1 MDSVGRALASRWRT
15 FTRSAAR
22 GRLPVRRA
30 FGASISAAAKRG
42 FSPTSDARGR
52 IVAVARRGISGRRQ
66 PRLDPRLRRALAGI
80 AVGDR
85 RFPAGWRNA
94 EAVEQHRQLIRDP
107 VFGVVA
113 AALVYRADDVPLVVR
128 AAAERRR
135 RFERVVIAKRGLR
148 EAVLRRLLERRIRL
162 DSLVEELVDLRHV

>member
-1 MDSVGRALASRWRT
+1 MPRRRKSSMCASAISSTALWDASR
-15 FTRSAAR
+15 
-22 GRLPVRRA
+22 RRNG
-30 FGASISAAAKRG
+30 FHWASSR
-42 FSPTSDARGR
+42 
-52 IVAVARRGISGRRQ
+52 VALARRGISGRRQ